1 MKVDANRPVGTSGIR
16 KDGKSKT
23 ASGFADTLRTEEEAP
38 AAGIAAAPALTG
50 IEALMALQEVPD
62 ALAKRKR
69 ALAHGDR
76 LLDRLDDL
84 KRGLLLGRIGTD
96 QLAELARH
104 AAESSASVEDARLRD
119 ILQEIEL
126 RARVELAKLQSDPS

>member
-1 MKVDANRPVGTSGIR
+1 MKIEANRPVGTSGIR

-23 ASGFADTLRTEEEAP
+23 ASGFADNLRTEEEAP
-38 AAGIAAAPALTG
+38 ASGIAAAPVLTG

-62 ALAKRKR
+62 ALAERKR

-76 LLDRLDDL
+76 LLERLDDL
-84 KRGLLLGRIGTD
+84 KRGLLLGHIGAD
-96 QLAELARH
+96 KLAELAQH
-104 AAESSASVEDARLRD
+104 AAQSSAGIEDARLRD

-126 RARVELAKLQSDPS
+126 RARVELAKLESDLS